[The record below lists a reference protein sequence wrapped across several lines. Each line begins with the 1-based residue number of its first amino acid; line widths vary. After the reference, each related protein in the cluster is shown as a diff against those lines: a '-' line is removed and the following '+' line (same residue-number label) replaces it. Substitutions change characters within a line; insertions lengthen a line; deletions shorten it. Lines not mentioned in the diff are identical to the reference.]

1 MDLDLFLE
9 QAWLARF
16 SLLSGLQ
23 VTLGTS
29 LLSILLATLALRPAT
44 TRRTWGYRR
53 AEVLGATLQAAVLL
67 AVGGYI
73 AVEAIVRLC
82 GVRLELFY

>member
-29 LLSILLATLALRPAT
+29 LLYWGMRGFHSESIGGCN
-44 TRRTWGYRR
+44 TW
-53 AEVLGATLQAAVLL
+53 V
-67 AVGGYI
+67 VGS
-73 AVEAIVRLC
+73 EKVR
-82 GVRLELFY
+82 